1 MQLSKFSDYSF
12 RALIQLASYPE
23 DRWTVDS
30 LAKELHTSIHHM
42 KKVIYLL
49 SKENYVLA
57 RQGRNGELRL
67 GMKPEDINLG
77 TLLELTEDTLSIVEC
92 FHKDTTCPLA
102 SKNCKMKKI
111 AYEASKEFKNVF
123 HQYTLKDLL

>member
-49 SKENYVLA
+49 SKENYILA
-57 RQGRNGELRL
+57 RQGRNGGLQL

-77 TLLELTEDTLSIVEC
+77 TLLELTEDTYL
-92 FHKDTTCPLA
+92 
-102 SKNCKMKKI
+102 
-111 AYEASKEFKNVF
+111 
-123 HQYTLKDLL
+123 

>member
-49 SKENYVLA
+49 SKENYILA
-57 RQGRNGELRL
+57 RQGRNGGLRL

-77 TLLELTEDTLSIVEC
+77 TLLELTEDTLTIVEC

-102 SKNCKMKKI
+102 SKNCKMKK
-111 AYEASKEFKNVF
+111 SHMK
-123 HQYTLKDLL
+123 HQRNLKMYFISTH

>member
-57 RQGRNGELRL
+57 RQGRNGGLRL

-102 SKNCKMKKI
+102 SKNCKMKKNRI
-111 AYEASKEFKNVF
+111 
-123 HQYTLKDLL
+123 